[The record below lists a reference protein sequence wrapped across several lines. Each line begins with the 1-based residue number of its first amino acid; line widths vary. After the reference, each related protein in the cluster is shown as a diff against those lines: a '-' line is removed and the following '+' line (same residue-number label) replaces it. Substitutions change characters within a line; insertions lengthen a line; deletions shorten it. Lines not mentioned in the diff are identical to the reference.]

1 MIAQLVLRRLFFLG
15 FVLLGL
21 SLITFVL
28 SHVVPSDPARIIAGP
43 RASPE
48 AVEKIRQEYG
58 LDQPLWRQYLRYL
71 SGLVRLDFGKSL
83 TSRRPVAED
92 LARYL
97 PATLELALFSM
108 AFAVVV
114 GVPLGVLSAVRR
126 NSLLDLFGRT
136 VSILGLSVP
145 SFWLALVLQF
155 FLFARFGL
163 LPDGQRLPIG
173 VKEPPRVTGL
183 FTIDALLAGNVE
195 VFLLAVKHLLMPS
208 LVLGLA
214 ALAIVTR
221 MVRSGMLEVLGQD
234 YIRTARAKGL
244 QPHAVI
250 LRHALKNALLPAVTV
265 IGLQFGLLMGGA
277 VLVEIIFSWPGIG
290 RYAFQAIQNFDY
302 NAVISVTLVIGA
314 AYVLVNLLVD
324 IVYVLLDPRIR
335 VT

>member
-1 MIAQLVLRRLFFLG
+1 MIAQLVVRRLFFLV

-28 SHVVPSDPARIIAGP
+28 SHIVPSDPARMIAGP

-48 AVEKIRQEYG
+48 AVEKIRKEYG
-58 LDQPLWRQYLRYL
+58 LDQPLWRQYIRYIG
-71 SGLVRLDFGKSL
+71 GLIHLDFGKSL

-97 PATLELALFSM
+97 PATVELALYAM
-108 AFAVVV
+108 LFAVVF
-114 GVPLGVLSAVRR
+114 GIPLGVLSAVRR

-136 VSILGLSVP
+136 VSILGLSIP
-145 SFWLALVLQF
+145 SFWLALILQF
-155 FLFARFGL
+155 FLFAQLGL
-163 LPDGQRLPIG
+163 LPDGQRLPVG
-173 VKEPPRVTGL
+173 VKEPQHVTGL
-183 FTIDALLAGNVE
+183 FTVDALLAGNLKLA
-195 VFLLAVKHLLMPS
+195 LLALKHLLMPS
-208 LVLGLA
+208 LVLGVG

-244 QPHAVI
+244 RPHVVVI
-250 LRHALKNALLPAVTV
+250 RHALKNALLPAVTV

-314 AYVLVNLLVD
+314 IYVLINLFVD
-324 IVYVLLDPRIR
+324 IIYVFLDPRIR

>member
-1 MIAQLVLRRLFFLG
+1 MVVRLVIRRLFFLV

-21 SLITFVL
+21 SLITFTL
-28 SHVVPSDPARIIAGP
+28 SHVVPRDPARIIAGP

-48 AVEKIRQEYG
+48 AVEKIRKEYG
-58 LDQPLWRQYLRYL
+58 LDQPLWRQYFRYL
-71 SGLVRLDFGKSL
+71 AGLVRFDLGKSL
-83 TSRRPVAED
+83 TSRRPVSED

-97 PATLELALFSM
+97 PATVELALASM
-108 AFAVVV
+108 AFAIAL
-114 GVPLGVLSAVRR
+114 GIPLGVLSAIRR

-136 VSILGLSVP
+136 ISILGLSVP

-155 FLFARFGL
+155 FLFAQLGL
-163 LPDGQRLPIG
+163 LPDGQRLPLG
-173 VKEPPRVTGL
+173 VREPPHVTGL
-183 FTIDALLAGNVE
+183 FTVDALLAGDLRL
-195 VFLLAVKHLLMPS
+195 FFLAVEHLLMPS
-208 LVLGLA
+208 FVLGLA

-244 QPHAVI
+244 QPRTVI

-314 AYVLVNLLVD
+314 VYVLVNLVVD

>member
-1 MIAQLVLRRLFFLG
+1 MIVQLIVRRLFFLV

-28 SHVVPSDPARIIAGP
+28 SHIVPADPARVIAGP

-48 AVEKIRQEYG
+48 AVEKIRKEYG
-58 LDQPLWRQYLRYL
+58 LDQPLWRQYVRYL
-71 SGLVRLDFGKSL
+71 HGLIHLDFGKSL
-83 TSRRPVAED
+83 TSRRPVSED

-97 PATLELALFSM
+97 PATIELALYAM
-108 AFAVVV
+108 LFAVVL
-114 GVPLGVLSAVRR
+114 GIPLGVLSAVRR
-126 NSLLDLFGRT
+126 NSFLDLIGRT
-136 VSILGLSVP
+136 ISILGLSIP
-145 SFWLALVLQF
+145 SFWLALILQF
-155 FLFARFGL
+155 FLFAQLGL
-163 LPDGQRLPIG
+163 LPDGQRLPVG

-183 FTIDALLAGNVE
+183 FTVDALLAGNFGL
-195 VFLLAVKHLLMPS
+195 FLLALKHLLMPS

-244 QPHAVI
+244 QPRVVI

-324 IVYVLLDPRIR
+324 IIYVLLDPRIR
-335 VT
+335 MT

>member
-1 MIAQLVLRRLFFLG
+1 MIVRLIIRRLFFLI

-21 SLITFVL
+21 SLITFTL
-28 SHVVPSDPARIIAGP
+28 SHVVPSDPARMIAGP
-43 RASPE
+43 RASPA
-48 AVEKIRQEYG
+48 AVEKIRKEYG
-58 LDQPLWRQYLRYL
+58 LDQPLWRQYVRYV
-71 SGLVRLDFGKSL
+71 SGLVRFDFGKSL

-92 LARYL
+92 LKRYL
-97 PATLELALFSM
+97 PATIELALASM
-108 AFAVVV
+108 LFAVIL
-114 GVPLGVLSAVRR
+114 GIPLGILSAVQR

-136 VSILGLSVP
+136 ISILGLSIP

-155 FLFARFGL
+155 ILFAQLGL

-173 VKEPPRVTGL
+173 VKEPPPVTGL
-183 FTIDALLAGNVE
+183 FTIDALLAGNLPLF
-195 VFLLAVKHLLMPS
+195 FLALKHLVMPS

-244 QPHAVI
+244 RPSTVI

-324 IVYVLLDPRIR
+324 IAYVLLDPRIR

>member
-1 MIAQLVLRRLFFLG
+1 MVVRLVIRRLFFLV

-21 SLITFVL
+21 SLITFTL
-28 SHVVPSDPARIIAGP
+28 SHVVPRDPARIIAGP

-48 AVEKIRQEYG
+48 AVEKIRKEYG
-58 LDQPLWRQYLRYL
+58 LDQPLWRQYVRYL
-71 SGLVRLDFGKSL
+71 AGLVRFDLGKSL
-83 TSRRPVAED
+83 TSRRPVSED

-97 PATLELALFSM
+97 PATVELALASM
-108 AFAVVV
+108 AFAIAL
-114 GVPLGVLSAVRR
+114 GIPLGVLSAIRR

-136 VSILGLSVP
+136 ISILGLSVP

-155 FLFARFGL
+155 FLFAQLGL
-163 LPDGQRLPIG
+163 LPDGQRLPLG
-173 VKEPPRVTGL
+173 VRELPHVTGL
-183 FTIDALLAGNVE
+183 FTVDALLAGDLRL
-195 VFLLAVKHLLMPS
+195 FFLAVEHLLMPS
-208 LVLGLA
+208 FVLGLA

-244 QPHAVI
+244 QPRTVI

-314 AYVLVNLLVD
+314 VYVLVNLVVD

>member
-1 MIAQLVLRRLFFLG
+1 MIVHLIVRRLFFLV

-28 SHVVPSDPARIIAGP
+28 SHVVPPDPARIIAGP

-48 AVEKIRQEYG
+48 AVEKIRKEYG
-58 LDQPLWRQYLRYL
+58 LDQPLWRQYVRYL
-71 SGLVRLDFGKSL
+71 SGLIHLDFGKSL
-83 TSRRPVAED
+83 TSRRPVSED

-97 PATLELALFSM
+97 PATIELALYAM
-108 AFAVVV
+108 LFAVVL
-114 GVPLGVLSAVRR
+114 GIPLGVLSAVRR
-126 NSLLDLFGRT
+126 NSFLDLIGRT
-136 VSILGLSVP
+136 ISILGLSIP
-145 SFWLALVLQF
+145 SFWLALILQF
-155 FLFARFGL
+155 FLFAQLGL
-163 LPDGQRLPIG
+163 LPDGQRLPVG

-183 FTIDALLAGNVE
+183 FTVDALLAGNFGL
-195 VFLLAVKHLLMPS
+195 FLLALKHLLMPS

-244 QPHAVI
+244 QPHVVI

-290 RYAFQAIQNFDY
+290 RYTFQAIQNFDY

-324 IVYVLLDPRIR
+324 VIYVLLDPRIR

>member
-1 MIAQLVLRRLFFLG
+1 MIVHLIVRRLFFLV

-28 SHVVPSDPARIIAGP
+28 SHVVPRDPARIIAGP

-48 AVEKIRQEYG
+48 AVEKIRKEYG
-58 LDQPLWRQYLRYL
+58 LDQPLWRQYVRYL
-71 SGLVRLDFGKSL
+71 SGLIHLDFGKSL
-83 TSRRPVAED
+83 TSRRPVSED

-97 PATLELALFSM
+97 PATIELALYAM
-108 AFAVVV
+108 LFAVVL
-114 GVPLGVLSAVRR
+114 GIPLGVLSAVRR
-126 NSLLDLFGRT
+126 NSFLDLIGRT
-136 VSILGLSVP
+136 ISILGLSIP
-145 SFWLALVLQF
+145 SFWLALILQF
-155 FLFARFGL
+155 FLFAQLGL
-163 LPDGQRLPIG
+163 LPDGQRLPVG

-183 FTIDALLAGNVE
+183 FTVDALLAGNFGL
-195 VFLLAVKHLLMPS
+195 FLLALKHLLMPS

-244 QPHAVI
+244 QPHVVI

-290 RYAFQAIQNFDY
+290 RYTFQAIQNFDY

-324 IVYVLLDPRIR
+324 VIYVLLDPRIR

>member
-1 MIAQLVLRRLFFLG
+1 MIVQLIVRRLFFLV

-28 SHVVPSDPARIIAGP
+28 SHIVPADPARVIAGP

-48 AVEKIRQEYG
+48 AVEKIRKEYG
-58 LDQPLWRQYLRYL
+58 LDQPLWRQYVRYL
-71 SGLVRLDFGKSL
+71 NGLIHLDFGKSL
-83 TSRRPVAED
+83 TSRRPVSED

-97 PATLELALFSM
+97 PATIELALYAM
-108 AFAVVV
+108 LFAVVV
-114 GVPLGVLSAVRR
+114 GIPLGVLSAVRR
-126 NSLLDLFGRT
+126 NSFLDLIGRT
-136 VSILGLSVP
+136 ISILGLSIP
-145 SFWLALVLQF
+145 SFWLALILQF
-155 FLFARFGL
+155 FLFAQLGL
-163 LPDGQRLPIG
+163 LPDGQRLPVG

-183 FTIDALLAGNVE
+183 FTVDALLAGNLGL
-195 VFLLAVKHLLMPS
+195 FLLALKHLLMPS

-244 QPHAVI
+244 QPRVVI

-324 IVYVLLDPRIR
+324 IIYVLLDPRIR
-335 VT
+335 MT

>member
-1 MIAQLVLRRLFFLG
+1 MIVQLIVRRLFFLV

-28 SHVVPSDPARIIAGP
+28 SHIVPADPARVIAGP

-48 AVEKIRQEYG
+48 AVEKIRKEYG
-58 LDQPLWRQYLRYL
+58 LDQPLWRQYVRYL
-71 SGLVRLDFGKSL
+71 NGLVHLDFGKSL
-83 TSRRPVAED
+83 TSRRPVSED

-97 PATLELALFSM
+97 PATIELALYAM
-108 AFAVVV
+108 LFAVVL
-114 GVPLGVLSAVRR
+114 GIPLGVLSAVRR
-126 NSLLDLFGRT
+126 NSFLDLIGRT
-136 VSILGLSVP
+136 ISILGLSIP
-145 SFWLALVLQF
+145 SFWLALILQF
-155 FLFARFGL
+155 FLFAQLGL
-163 LPDGQRLPIG
+163 LPDGQRLPVG

-183 FTIDALLAGNVE
+183 FTVDALLAGNLGL
-195 VFLLAVKHLLMPS
+195 FLLALKHLLMPS

-244 QPHAVI
+244 QPRVVI

-324 IVYVLLDPRIR
+324 IIYVLLDPRIR
-335 VT
+335 MT

>member
-1 MIAQLVLRRLFFLG
+1 MIVQLIVRRLFFLV

-28 SHVVPSDPARIIAGP
+28 SHIVPADPARVIAGP

-48 AVEKIRQEYG
+48 AVEKIRKEYG
-58 LDQPLWRQYLRYL
+58 LDQPLWRQYVRYL
-71 SGLVRLDFGKSL
+71 NGLVHLDFGKSL
-83 TSRRPVAED
+83 TSRRPVSED

-97 PATLELALFSM
+97 PATIELALYAM
-108 AFAVVV
+108 LFAVVL
-114 GVPLGVLSAVRR
+114 GITLGVLSAVRR
-126 NSLLDLFGRT
+126 NSFLDLIGRT
-136 VSILGLSVP
+136 ISILGLSIP
-145 SFWLALVLQF
+145 SFWLALILQF
-155 FLFARFGL
+155 FLFAQLGL
-163 LPDGQRLPIG
+163 LPDGQRLPVG

-183 FTIDALLAGNVE
+183 FTVDALLAGNLGL
-195 VFLLAVKHLLMPS
+195 FLLALKHLLMPS

-244 QPHAVI
+244 QPRVVI

-324 IVYVLLDPRIR
+324 IIYVLLDPRIR
-335 VT
+335 MT